1 MRRSST
7 ALQRALGD
15 CAVKNPYIDA
25 NQHRAK
31 NPDMMVF
38 QITGGMLRAAR
49 SLTGMTQQ
57 QGAAGRRKNRP
68 LGMCPA
74 RRDSVFVVS
83 AAWVGFSQ
91 RSRHRHYRMAPEL
104 AAVRARRRG
113 LETRGASSF

>member
-68 LGMCPA
+68 LGMCPRAGIQSSWSA
-74 RRDSVFVVS
+74 RH
-83 AAWVGFSQ
+83 G
-91 RSRHRHYRMAPEL
+91 
-104 AAVRARRRG
+104 
-113 LETRGASSF
+113 